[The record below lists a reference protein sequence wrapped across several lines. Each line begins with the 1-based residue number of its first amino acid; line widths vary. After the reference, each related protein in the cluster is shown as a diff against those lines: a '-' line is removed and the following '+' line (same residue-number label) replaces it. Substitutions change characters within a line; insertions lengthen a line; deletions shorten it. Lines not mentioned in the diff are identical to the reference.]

1 MTLYEIFMSIGVVGG
16 VALGL
21 FNWINSKR
29 TVKQT
34 ELTSTGDY
42 LLDANESIAIAN
54 KRALD
59 AERERREAEIQHKQE
74 ISSLKLQL
82 ADLQTRLERVEK
94 ALAYEIRLVAHLGE
108 DPKIEA
114 ISIKRIPVDK

>member
-16 VALGL
+16 VALGV
-21 FNWINSKR
+21 FNWLNSRR

-34 ELTSTGDY
+34 ELTSSGDY
-42 LLDANESIAIAN
+42 LLDTNEAIAIAN

-59 AERERREAEIQHKQE
+59 AEKERRELEVAHKLEIATLKAEIG
-74 ISSLKLQL
+74 
-82 ADLQTRLERVEK
+82 DLQVRLDRVEK

-108 DPKIEA
+108 EPKIEA
-114 ISIKRIPVDK
+114 ISIKRIPIEK